1 MHISYL
7 VDNSRIESLRITLR
21 RTCITL
27 LPLRS
32 SQSVTPGWQ
41 KRLYLLQI
49 ETIRRALYN
58 SSRSVTVRQRF
69 VLYALQI
76 ETNETMNQK
85 PPRREAT
92 PPRRL
97 AFAQI
102 NSVKINLSLFGR
114 LALPEVGDE
123 RRAVL
128 LLGFDQDVVDVGLDG
143 AHGKEQLVNNLLV

>member
-7 VDNSRIESLRITLR
+7 VDSSRIGSLRITLR
-21 RTCITL
+21 RTCLTL

-58 SSRSVTVRQRF
+58 SSRSVTVRRGF

-76 ETNETMNQK
+76 EANEIMNQN
-85 PPRREAT
+85 PPRRETT

-102 NSVKINLSLFGR
+102 KLAKINLSLFGR
-114 LALPEVGDE
+114 LALSEVEDE

-143 AHGKEQLVNNLLV
+143 AHGKE

>member
-1 MHISYL
+1 
-7 VDNSRIESLRITLR
+7 
-21 RTCITL
+21 
-27 LPLRS
+27 
-32 SQSVTPGWQ
+32 
-41 KRLYLLQI
+41 
-49 ETIRRALYN
+49 
-58 SSRSVTVRQRF
+58 
-69 VLYALQI
+69 
-76 ETNETMNQK
+76 MNQK

-92 PPRRL
+92 PPRQL